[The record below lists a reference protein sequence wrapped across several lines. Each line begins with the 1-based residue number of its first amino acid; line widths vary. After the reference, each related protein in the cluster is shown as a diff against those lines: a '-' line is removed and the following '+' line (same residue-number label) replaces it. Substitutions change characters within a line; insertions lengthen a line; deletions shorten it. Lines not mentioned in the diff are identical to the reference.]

1 MILLLTLTHNN
12 NINKSNRT
20 WTNNLSVLWLNALFN
35 VCYQIPLLDE
45 GIRIHGEKSTEQLKP
60 LHNRLVS
67 CFQDLRAKVEK
78 LYGVITLVRA
88 HDVYKLYCIERVWT
102 FQKNPNLPSE
112 RSILINICDCMS
124 YVFCAFQ
131 ILLRIVTQN

>member
-1 MILLLTLTHNN
+1 MTVPLNTLE
-12 NINKSNRT
+12 RA
-20 WTNNLSVLWLNALFN
+20 VFDFMFD

-78 LYGVITLVRA
+78 LYGVITLVRS
-88 HDVYKLYCIERVWT
+88 HDVLKHCEDARDISVKKTIYSVRKKY
-102 FQKNPNLPSE
+102 NL
-112 RSILINICDCMS
+112 CC
-124 YVFCAFQ
+124 VFCC
-131 ILLRIVTQN
+131 LRVIYNTE